1 MSLWKV
7 ILATLVIYTA
17 GLFTGAIAVR
27 LTTDWAKP
35 TRSPRPS
42 LGQLP
47 PPYVMREE
55 FVRRLAE
62 EVRLSPH
69 QKERILKAVRESQER
84 FQELYA
90 LIGPEVSEE
99 MQYVREAIR
108 AELTPEQEHRYD
120 EFMRKLQRRKPE
132 TGRGD
137 RTRGSGGQIPPGS
150 RGANK
155 GSATPPE
162 RTGPVRDGPPP
173 PPAPPAPMPGPGD
186 QPLRRPP

>member
-27 LTTDWAKP
+27 LTTNWDKP
-35 TRSPRPS
+35 VPSPRAIS
-42 LGQLP
+42 GQLP

-55 FVRRLAE
+55 FVRRMAE
-62 EVRLSPH
+62 EVRLSP
-69 QKERILKAVRESQER
+69 QQRERILKAVRESQER
-84 FQELYA
+84 VKELYG

-108 AELTPEQEHRYD
+108 AELKPDQQHRYD
-120 EFMRKLQRRKPE
+120 EFMRKLQRRKTE

-137 RTRGSGGQIPPGS
+137 RTRASAGQGQLGGRGSP
-150 RGANK
+150 K
-155 GSATPPE
+155 GTATPPE
-162 RTGPVRDGPPP
+162 RTPPTQAERQP
-173 PPAPPAPMPGPGD
+173 PPAPAPGRPDPSI
-186 QPLRRPP
+186 QPPR